1 MAAYPPVYPPFYP
14 ESVPLTGTE
23 QRVTVGSTPLS
34 LTPSA
39 VGFPGRRVVVR
50 NTSAAPLCLGGPD
63 VTAGTGYVLAPG
75 EQLDLPLPPGD
86 DLWAVRGSTADVEVH
101 ILRLGPR

>member
-1 MAAYPPVYPPFYP
+1 MAVYPPVYPPFYP
-14 ESVPLTGTE
+14 ESVPLTGLE
-23 QRVTVGSTPLS
+23 QRVTVGATAVS

-50 NTSAAPLCLGGPD
+50 NTSAEPVLLGGPD
-63 VTAGTGYVLAPG
+63 VVSGGFALAGG
-75 EQLDLPLPPGD
+75 EQLDIPLPPGD
-86 DLWAVRGSTADVEVH
+86 ELWAVRATTTDVELH